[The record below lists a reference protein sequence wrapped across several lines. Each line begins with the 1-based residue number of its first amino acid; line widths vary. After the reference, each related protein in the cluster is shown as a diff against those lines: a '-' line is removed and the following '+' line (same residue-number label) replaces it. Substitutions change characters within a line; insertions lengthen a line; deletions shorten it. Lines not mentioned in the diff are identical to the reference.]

1 MENKEVKVEK
11 KLSKSDVNK
20 IYFKWILLAEVS
32 NSFERMQAL
41 AVTAAFAP
49 ALRKL
54 YPDKE
59 KFVASLKRHLIFFN
73 TEAIWG
79 SLIHGAVLA
88 MEEEKANHDNIPE
101 EAIVGIKTGLMG
113 PLAGIGDT
121 LDFATIQ
128 TILSAMA
135 ISFALAGSAFAVVFP
150 AIFAVILL
158 FEGYF
163 LFNFGYKLGKN
174 SIKEILGGGLV
185 NKLIDG
191 AGILGIFM
199 MGTLSGSLVKLSTP
213 LTVNVG
219 NGFAVQDILDKIAPG
234 LLPLGV
240 IVLSY
245 YLMKYRKVKMNTIL
259 WLLIGVSIVGS
270 FIGIF

>member
-1 MENKEVKVEK
+1 MENKDK
-11 KLSKSDVNK
+11 KIKKIDSKELNK

-41 AVTAAFAP
+41 AVTASFAST
-49 ALRKL
+49 LRKL
-54 YPDKE
+54 YPEKE
-59 KFVASLKRHLIFFN
+59 KFVNALKRHLIFFN

-79 SLIHGAVLA
+79 SLIHGAVIA
-88 MEEEKANHDNIPE
+88 MEEEKAEKDNIPE

-128 TILSAMA
+128 TIFSAIA
-135 ISFALAGSAFAVVFP
+135 VTFATTGSAFAAVFP
-150 AIFAVILL
+150 TLFAIIVLVEGYLL
-158 FEGYF
+158 FR
-163 LFNFGYKLGKN
+163 FGYKLGRN
-174 SIKEILGGGLV
+174 SIKEILSGGLV

-199 MGTLSGSLVKLSTP
+199 MGTLSGSLVKLNTS
-213 LTVNVG
+213 LKINVG
-219 NGFAVQDILDKIAPG
+219 TGFGVQEILDKIAPG

-240 IVLSY
+240 IALVY
-245 YLMKYRKVKMNTIL
+245 YLMKYKKVKMNNIL
-259 WLLIGVSIVGS
+259 WLLILFSILGSLIGV
-270 FIGIF
+270 F